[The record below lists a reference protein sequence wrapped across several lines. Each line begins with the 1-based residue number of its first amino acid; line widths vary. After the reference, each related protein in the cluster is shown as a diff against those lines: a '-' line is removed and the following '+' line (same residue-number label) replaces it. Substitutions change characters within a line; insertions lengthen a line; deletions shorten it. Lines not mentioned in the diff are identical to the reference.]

1 MRTVPLFAACLLLTL
16 MAQAE
21 PLPRAADHSDT
32 KMKGDREDHVAVIS
46 FWEEEST
53 SLEDAGAGAGRACIC
68 TTRTCRFPYR
78 RLGTCIFQNRVY
90 TFCC

>member
-1 MRTVPLFAACLLLTL
+1 R
-16 MAQAE
+16 
-21 PLPRAADHSDT
+21 R
-32 KMKGDREDHVAVIS
+32 
-46 FWEEEST
+46 
-53 SLEDAGAGAGRACIC
+53 CIC